1 MSESVAVQMK
11 ELLDEYSKE
20 VKDVTEREINNVAKD
35 AVQKLRNTSPKQ
47 AGGKHPG
54 RYARGWRVK
63 KNGADVV
70 VYNATD
76 YQLTHLLEF
85 GHAVANQYGSTGA
98 RARAIPHIAP
108 VEQWANEELPVR
120 ILRGLK

>member
-1 MSESVAVQMK
+1 MSDSVAVQMK

-35 AVQKLRNTSPKQ
+35 AVQKLRSTSPKQ

-85 GHAVANQYGSTGA
+85 GHAVVNRYGDTGA

-108 VEQWANEELPVR
+108 VEEWANEELPVR
-120 ILRGLK
+120 ISRGLK